1 MPFVNLDH
9 EPQVLAL
16 EDDPPAALDARA
28 IRRDF
33 PIFERLVNGEPL
45 SYLDSAATAQKPWA
59 VIQAM
64 TDLYTTSY
72 ANVHRGVYTLAEES
86 TEAVEGSRE
95 TVRALLNAAS
105 TDEIIFTRNA
115 TEGLN
120 LVAYSWGRTNV
131 ADGDVIVTTETE
143 HHSNLVPWQVL
154 ARERHAK
161 LRYLR
166 LGEDGEL
173 DLDPLEGFATEGR
186 VRLVAV
192 AEQSN
197 AFGARNDVERLI
209 AWAHEHG
216 AVAVIDACQSVPHR
230 PVDVRAMDADFL
242 AFSGHKLCGPSGA
255 GALYGKRE
263 HLASMPPFLTGGEMI
278 SSVRLDRT
286 SWNALPHKFEA
297 GTPAIAE
304 IVGMGAAIDYL
315 TAIGLDRVYE
325 HERRITAYACDRLTK
340 VPGLRILGPV
350 DPARRGGIVSFDLEG
365 AHPHDVAQILDRRG
379 VCVRAGHHC
388 AQPAM
393 AAAGVSA
400 TTRASFYLYTLP
412 EEIDRMIDGIEDVR
426 ALFSLRD

>member
-1 MPFVNLDH
+1 VNVDH
-9 EPQVLAL
+9 GPQLLAL
-16 EDDPPAALDARA
+16 GDDPAAALDARS
-28 IRRDF
+28 IRRVF

-72 ANVHRGVYTLAEES
+72 ANVHRGVYALAEES
-86 TEAVEGSRE
+86 TAAVETSRE
-95 TVRALLNAAS
+95 KVRALLNAES
-105 TDEIIFTRNA
+105 TDEIVFTRNA

-120 LVAYSWGRTNV
+120 LVAFSWGRTNV
-131 ADGDVIVTTETE
+131 TAGDVIVTTETE

-154 ARERHAK
+154 ARETGAK

-166 LGEDGEL
+166 LGEDGML
-173 DLDPLEGFATEGR
+173 DLEPLAAIAAEGP

-197 AFGARNDVERLI
+197 AFGTLNDVGALI
-209 AWAHEHG
+209 SWAHEQG

-230 PVDVRAMDADFL
+230 PVDVRALDADFL

-263 HLASMPPFLTGGEMI
+263 HLTAMPPFLTGGEMI
-278 SSVRLDRT
+278 SAVRLDRT
-286 SWNALPHKFEA
+286 SWNALPYKFEA

-315 TAIGLDRVYE
+315 TAIGLDRIAE
-325 HERRITAYACDRLTK
+325 HERRITDYACDRLAE
-340 VPGLRILGPV
+340 VPGLRILGPA
-350 DPARRGGIVSFDLEG
+350 DRARRGGIVSFDLEG

-400 TTRASFYLYTLP
+400 TTRASFYLYSVP
-412 EEIDRMIDGIEDVR
+412 EEIDRLVDGLEDVR
-426 ALFSLRD
+426 TLFTLRA

>member
-1 MPFVNLDH
+1 
-9 EPQVLAL
+9 
-16 EDDPPAALDARA
+16 
-28 IRRDF
+28 
-33 PIFERLVNGEPL
+33 
-45 SYLDSAATAQKPWA
+45 
-59 VIQAM
+59 M

-86 TEAVEGSRE
+86 TRAVEDARE
-95 TVRALLNAAS
+95 KVRALLNAGS
-105 TDEIIFTRNA
+105 TDEIVFTRNA

-120 LVAYSWGRTNV
+120 LVAYSWGRANV
-131 ADGDVIVTTETE
+131 DEGDVIVTTETE

-154 ARERHAK
+154 ARERSAK

-166 LGEDGEL
+166 LGADGEL
-173 DLDPLEGFATEGR
+173 DLEPLDAIAAEGR
-186 VRLVAV
+186 VRLLAV

-197 AFGARNDVERLI
+197 ALGQRNDLERLV
-209 AWAHEHG
+209 AWAHGVG

-230 PVDVRAMDADFL
+230 PVDVRALDADFL

-255 GALYGKRE
+255 WALYGKRE
-263 HLASMPPFLTGGEMI
+263 HLTAMPPFLTGGEMI

-315 TAIGLDRVYE
+315 SALGLQRIAE
-325 HERRITAYACDRLTK
+325 HERRITAYACARLAE
-340 VPGLRILGPV
+340 VPGLRILGPA
-350 DPARRGGIVSFDLEG
+350 DPAHRGGIVSFDLDG
-365 AHPHDVAQILDRRG
+365 AHPHDVAQILDLHG

-393 AAAGVSA
+393 AAVGVPA
-400 TTRASFYLYTLP
+400 TTRASFYLYTIP
-412 EEIDRMIDGIEDVR
+412 EEIDRLVDGLEDVR
-426 ALFSLRD
+426 TVFQLRA